1 MNYDFFDFRQAEDES
16 CDKFLKRFL
25 DLISSLK
32 LSGVDVTT
40 HSHLKDMEFKKII
53 KEEPKKNTE
62 LIKKEAD

>member
-1 MNYDFFDFRQAEDES
+1 MNYDFSDFRQAEDES

-32 LSGVDVTT
+32 LSGVDLTT